1 MAERAKTGITSGKIL
16 MSALLLF
23 TVIFGAALWY
33 FQTRAY
39 YEEITGVTE
48 VYAYGDAFPVSD
60 YRGIDADTSPLKMR
74 ACFTVDW
81 DYWPSDE
88 FKDVATPLIAP
99 DWFDCFDAAQITADL
114 QAGAATAILADENMP
129 YGFDRFIVQY
139 EDGRAFM
146 WRQINDCGESAFA
159 GDPLPEGCPP
169 QPES

>member
-1 MAERAKTGITSGKIL
+1 MNSKVLISVFAV
-16 MSALLLF
+16 F
-23 TVIFGAALWY
+23 TIIFGAALWY

-39 YEEITGVTE
+39 YYDVTDVSE
-48 VYAYGDAFPVSD
+48 VMAYGDAFPVSE

-88 FKDVATPLIAP
+88 FKDIAKPLVAPSQ
-99 DWFDCFDAAQITADL
+99 FDCFDAAEISSDL
-114 QAGAATAILADENMP
+114 ANDTATAILAQPNKP
-129 YGFDRFIVQY
+129 YGFDRFIAQY
-139 EDGRAFM
+139 PDGRAYM
-146 WRQINDCGESAFA
+146 WRQINECGEAAFG

>member
-1 MAERAKTGITSGKIL
+1 MNGKIL
-16 MSALLLF
+16 MSGLVGF
-23 TVIFGAALWY
+23 TLIFGVALWY

-39 YEEITGVTE
+39 YYEVTDVTE
-48 VYAYGDAFPVSD
+48 VTAYGDAFPVSD
-60 YRGIDADTSPLKMR
+60 YRGIDAYTSPLKMR

-88 FKDVATPLIAP
+88 FKDVATPLVAP
-99 DWFDCFDAAQITADL
+99 GWFDCFDAAKITADL
-114 QAGAATAILADENMP
+114 QSGAATAILADENTT

-139 EDGRAFM
+139 EDGRAYM
-146 WRQINDCGESAFA
+146 WRQINACGEAAFA